1 MAVDTFLDQTQKT
14 LIDMNYF
21 VLFNLTPSFVI
32 DTTALVA
39 TYQQLQKLTHPDKFA
54 TASDRDK
61 LIALQKNSQVND
73 GYQVL
78 KKPLSRAEHILEL
91 RGVELQ
97 HEQKTMQDGAF
108 LMQQMEWREQ
118 LEDAQHTDEPLAAL
132 EELDD
137 EVAQDIKT
145 LLSEL
150 GSLLEETDDAANESA
165 ANRVRKLKFLYK
177 LRHEIE
183 LKEDA
188 LSDF

>member
-1 MAVDTFLDQTQKT
+1 
-14 LIDMNYF
+14 MNYF
-21 VLFNLTPSFVI
+21 ALFNLTPSFEI
-32 DTTALVA
+32 DKAALAA

-54 TASDRDK
+54 TASERDK
-61 LIALQKNSQVND
+61 LIALQKNAQVND

-78 KKPLSRAEHILEL
+78 KSPLSRAEHMLEL

-118 LEDAQHTDEPLAAL
+118 LDDAQHADDPLSAL
-132 EELDD
+132 ESLDED
-137 EVAQDIKT
+137 VEADIKR

-150 GSLLEETDDAANESA
+150 GALLEQSDDESNENAANL
-165 ANRVRKLKFLYK
+165 VRKLKFLFK

>member
-1 MAVDTFLDQTQKT
+1 
-14 LIDMNYF
+14 MNYF
-21 VLFNLTPSFVI
+21 ALFNLTPSFVI
-32 DTTALVA
+32 DTTALA
-39 TYQQLQKLTHPDKFA
+39 ASYQQLQKLTHPDKFA
-54 TASDRDK
+54 TASERDK
-61 LIALQKNSQVND
+61 LIALQKNAQVND

-78 KKPLSRAEHILEL
+78 KRPLSRAEHMLEL

-97 HEQKTMQDGAF
+97 HEQKTMQDGTF

-118 LEDAQHTDEPLAAL
+118 LDDAQHAVDPLIAL

-137 EVAQDIKT
+137 EVAGNSKALIDELGT
-145 LLSEL
+145 LLEQ
-150 GSLLEETDDAANESA
+150 TNDAANESA
-165 ANRVRKLKFLYK
+165 ANLVRKLKFLFK

>member
-1 MAVDTFLDQTQKT
+1 
-14 LIDMNYF
+14 MNYF
-21 VLFNLTPSFVI
+21 ALFNLTPSFDV
-32 DTTALVA
+32 DKATLAT

-54 TASDRDK
+54 TASERDK
-61 LIALQKNSQVND
+61 LIALQKNAQVND

-78 KKPLSRAEHILEL
+78 KTPLSRAEHMLEL

-118 LEDAQHTDEPLAAL
+118 LDEAQHASDPLDAL
-132 EELDD
+132 ESLDD
-137 EVAQDIKT
+137 EVAADIKR

-150 GSLLEETDDAANESA
+150 GAFLEQSDEAANENA
-165 ANRVRKLKFLYK
+165 ANLVRKLKFLFK

-183 LKEDA
+183 IKEDA